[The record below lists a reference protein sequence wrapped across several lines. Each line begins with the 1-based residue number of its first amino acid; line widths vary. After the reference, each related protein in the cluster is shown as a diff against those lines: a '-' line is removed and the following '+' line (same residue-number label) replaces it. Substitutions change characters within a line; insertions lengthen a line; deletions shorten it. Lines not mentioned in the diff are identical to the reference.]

1 MSKIG
6 RMWDG
11 WRQRFRDWRTVN
23 AYSKRDLSVGE
34 IFYRLAWWQRGIL
47 VFGCLAII
55 YKFQAPVFA
64 MNVGPH
70 IAKLWNTDGT
80 FNYAEW
86 SIVENQSAGVLTL
99 AIGAL
104 LLGLPKLNIVQRL
117 LIIPAM
123 VLALWMN
130 AGNGTETQTMAHD
143 ARNSSA
149 VKHNARVETL
159 TTQIA
164 DNTAAW
170 NAAPKPKKRTT
181 QAMVDIL
188 DKAAKADEKSAYD
201 ECHQGTMGWTRG
213 PKCGELEQ
221 RRDKANEKVAEAQA
235 DKEATDFL
243 VGIEAAISADKAEL
257 KELGPKVEHTD
268 SLSVWTEFLASLHIL
283 TVEQAKTL
291 TKFKPVTDTIGAE
304 AFASCMTVPCL
315 IGWVCLFGL
324 FTCHRGEAERRMV
337 ENSQAVAEEL
347 AKATAAAAQQVA
359 AVQTEAH
366 EAKAVLSAVP
376 QAPVVGHDNVM
387 TMEPDHSEEAVLGIE
402 GGELPAFAEAPQTIM
417 EHMAAAHLK
426 ADPERNFDRKARR
439 KVAHEDS
446 VSLCR
451 KDRTVDRDRRE
462 YWQHELYADYEAWC
476 EDLNL
481 IPLKQANFGK
491 LLRQMGVK
499 NEFKPSRKYKYYG
512 IGLRPNLRVVAA

>member
-11 WRQRFRDWRTVN
+11 WRQRFRDWQTVN
-23 AYSKRDLSVGE
+23 AYSKRELSVGE

-70 IAKLWNTDGT
+70 LAKLWNTDGT

-104 LLGLPKLNIVQRL
+104 LIGLPKLNIVQRL

-149 VKHNARVETL
+149 IKHNARVEAL

-268 SLSVWTEFLASLHIL
+268 SSSVWTEFLASLHIMSAD
-283 TVEQAKTL
+283 TAKTL
-291 TKFKPVTDTIGAE
+291 TEFKPVTDTIGAE

-315 IGWVCLFGL
+315 IGWVWLFGL

-347 AKATAAAAQQVA
+347 AKATAAAVQQA
-359 AVQTEAH
+359 AVQPEAH
-366 EAKAVLSAVP
+366 EAKVVLSAVP
-376 QAPVVGHDNVM
+376 RAPVATSCPAQQVI
-387 TMEPDHSEEAVLGIE
+387 EPDHSEEAVLGIR
-402 GGELPAFAEAPQTIM
+402 G
-417 EHMAAAHLK
+417 
-426 ADPERNFDRKARR
+426 RR
-439 KVAHEDS
+439 TPG
-446 VSLCR
+446 LCR
-451 KDRTVDRDRRE
+451 S
-462 YWQHELYADYEAWC
+462 A
-476 EDLNL
+476 
-481 IPLKQANFGK
+481 ANHHGAHGGSALEGRPGAK
-491 LLRQMGVK
+491 
-499 NEFKPSRKYKYYG
+499 
-512 IGLRPNLRVVAA
+512 LRPEGPPQGRARGQRVAMAQGSHRGS